1 MIASR
6 VAARLRSETKSEVEL
21 RKGGL
26 GELSVAIDGQKVV
39 DTNRF
44 WYPTPNS
51 IFQRVKQI
59 LDATQAPQEQLNDRR
74 A

>member
-1 MIASR
+1 

-26 GELSVAIDGQKVV
+26 GELSVVIDGQKVV

-44 WYPTPNS
+44 WYPTPTS
-51 IFQRVKQI
+51 VFQQVKHV
-59 LDATQAPQEQLNDRR
+59 LDTTGK
-74 A
+74 